1 MSTPDGVAWSRRSAA
16 QLLEQRGVGGV
27 LISASRDPDAKLTF
41 VITTRQS
48 PGSARLVVKIPSSP
62 AAGLAVDREGRMLV
76 DIRRLPLGRL
86 AASVPRYVESLV
98 VDGRP
103 VLVSTAVPGVPMSI
117 GYHHWTH
124 TARRAA
130 VARDF
135 GAAFDWL
142 GAFQG
147 STTRG
152 SSAAD
157 WPDQVLEAVRGRW
170 DGHPALDRAVTRLE
184 AARDDLAASP
194 VATTAVH
201 GDFWYGNLLVEG
213 GVVSGVVDWEN
224 AAPQGSPL
232 RDVARFV
239 LSYSLYLDRHARQGR
254 RVLGHRR
261 LTRSGFAP
269 GIVYGLTGAG
279 WYPDLVQRTLAG
291 RLEQLGV
298 SPALWY
304 DVALTGIGEVAASAN
319 ADEFGAGHLE
329 LLGALPVHARRHRR
343 PSR

>member
-1 MSTPDGVAWSRRSAA
+1 MGPARLRSRARRAGIRIDRELIVLPTTASPIVVLDNSEAAVQHFWSSVAAVPPGVTWAGAPASLALLLARRAPWRLTAAVAPGRVMIGCRSMSTPDGVAWSRRSAA

-117 GYHHWTH
+117 GYHHWAH

-152 SSAAD
+152 SSPAD
-157 WPDQVLEAVRGRW
+157 WPGQVLEAVRGRW

-184 AARDDLAASP
+184 AARD
-194 VATTAVH
+194 
-201 GDFWYGNLLVEG
+201 
-213 GVVSGVVDWEN
+213 
-224 AAPQGSPL
+224 GSPP
-232 RDVARFV
+232 AR
-239 LSYSLYLDRHARQGR
+239 S
-254 RVLGHRR
+254 
-261 LTRSGFAP
+261 
-269 GIVYGLTGAG
+269 
-279 WYPDLVQRTLAG
+279 
-291 RLEQLGV
+291 
-298 SPALWY
+298 
-304 DVALTGIGEVAASAN
+304 
-319 ADEFGAGHLE
+319 
-329 LLGALPVHARRHRR
+329 RR
-343 PSR
+343 PPCTATSGSATC